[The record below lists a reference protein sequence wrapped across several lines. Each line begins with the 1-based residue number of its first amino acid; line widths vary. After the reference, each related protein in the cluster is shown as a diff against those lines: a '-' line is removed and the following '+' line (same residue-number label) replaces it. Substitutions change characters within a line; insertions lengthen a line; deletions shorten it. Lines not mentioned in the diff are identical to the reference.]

1 MLKPLTVY
9 AAILVTFCVGDFIWL
24 GWVAKDFYRRHMGD
38 LMLPTPNWPAAVAF
52 YLLYAGAVQIFT
64 GPAGFAPGSTARVI
78 AVGALLGFVCY
89 MTYDLSNLATLKGW
103 SATLAIVD
111 IVWGTVLTAVA
122 AAAGYFAR
130 KALAP

>member
-1 MLKPLTVY
+1 VLKVLLVY
-9 AAILVTFCVGDFIWL
+9 GAILATFCVGDFIWL
-24 GWVAKDFYRRHMGD
+24 GWVAKDLYRRYMGD

-52 YLLYAGAVQIFT
+52 YLLYAAAVQIFT
-64 GPAGFAPGSTARVI
+64 GAGDLAPGSIGRAV
-78 AVGALLGFVCY
+78 AVGALLGFACY

-103 SATLAIVD
+103 STTLAVVD

-130 KALAP
+130 QALSS